1 MPQSLS
7 QVIVHIVFSTKDR
20 QKWLDAPISPRM
32 HAYLATVCRDHDCEA
47 YRVGGVVD
55 HVHLAV
61 RLGRTISQADL
72 IETIKTSSSAW
83 IKKQGHGYRS
93 FFCNEVTGL
102 SRWDS
107 ANWIPWYNTSTA
119 RRSIIGQK
127 PSRRSIASCC
137 SSTTSNSMN
146 VTCGIDQ
153 REWRTLMTRGRTD
166 ESRRWRLAMLFHAPI
181 PGALPGRCPRLV

>member
-20 QKWLDAPISPRM
+20 QEWLDAAISPRI

-47 YRVGGVVD
+47 YRVGGVAD

-83 IKKQGHGYRS
+83 IKKQGDAHHS
-93 FFCNEVTGL
+93 FFWQRGYGAFSVGFSQLDNLIHYIDTQEEHHRTKTFQEEYRELLRKYHIEFDERYV
-102 SRWDS
+102 WD
-107 ANWIPWYNTSTA
+107 
-119 RRSIIGQK
+119 
-127 PSRRSIASCC
+127 
-137 SSTTSNSMN
+137 
-146 VTCGIDQ
+146 
-153 REWRTLMTRGRTD
+153 
-166 ESRRWRLAMLFHAPI
+166 
-181 PGALPGRCPRLV
+181 

>member
-7 QVIVHIVFSTKDR
+7 QFIVHIVFSTKDR
-20 QKWLDAPISPRM
+20 QEWLDAAISPRI

-83 IKKQGHGYRS
+83 IKNPIRS
-93 FFCNEVTGL
+93 SPSVPGSCKRACPG
-102 SRWDS
+102 
-107 ANWIPWYNTSTA
+107 IA
-119 RRSIIGQK
+119 RR
-127 PSRRSIASCC
+127 P
-137 SSTTSNSMN
+137 
-146 VTCGIDQ
+146 
-153 REWRTLMTRGRTD
+153 
-166 ESRRWRLAMLFHAPI
+166 
-181 PGALPGRCPRLV
+181 

>member
-20 QKWLDAPISPRM
+20 QEWLDVAISPRI

-47 YRVGGVVD
+47 YRVGGVAD

-83 IKKQGHGYRS
+83 IKKQGDAHHRS
-93 FFCNEVTGL
+93 EERRVGKECR
-102 SRWDS
+102 SRWS
-107 ANWIPWYNTSTA
+107 PY
-119 RRSIIGQK
+119 
-127 PSRRSIASCC
+127 
-137 SSTTSNSMN
+137 
-146 VTCGIDQ
+146 
-153 REWRTLMTRGRTD
+153 
-166 ESRRWRLAMLFHAPI
+166 H
-181 PGALPGRCPRLV
+181 